1 MRRSGFGGRQGSI
14 SSRSSRKIRAGDRAS
29 NFLNLVKSIAGG
41 DLLFC
46 LEPDS
51 INVGFGEVI
60 SSWTDSLG
68 AFDTQFIP
76 DNDTRR
82 PSFNF
87 VNNKPV
93 VSFNGTDDS
102 LRSQNAVEQLNDKS
116 ALSLIYFAKANGG
129 TGFDTILELAGLWYD
144 EDGFAVGIQRNSSDF
159 SVYNG
164 QSQGG
169 NASNTQVGAVAGSNG
184 TIVDVDLP
192 IVHGVVFDR
201 NAAGGG
207 AGTSTKPFV
216 NGVAMTTS
224 QIYTGGSTTDINTT
238 WGDDEILFMAARGT
252 NQIFFNGSIGTFIAI
267 TRVLTDAEMETLSRA
282 VARKHNLGT
291 TPPNK

>member
-1 MRRSGFGGRQGSI
+1 MRSGFGGKGGSLA
-14 SSRSSRKIRAGDRAS
+14 SRSSGVAHEEDKSGG
-29 NFLNLVKSIAGG
+29 FLNLVRSIAAG

-68 AFDTQFIP
+68 AFDTKFIP

-82 PSFNF
+82 PAFSSFNK
-87 VNNKPV
+87 KPV

-102 LRSQNAVEQLNDKS
+102 LRSQAVVEQLNDKS

-129 TGFDTILELAGLWYD
+129 TDFDTILELAGLWYD

-169 NASNTQVGAVAGSNG
+169 VASNTQVGGVAGSNG

-224 QIYTGGSTTDINTT
+224 QIYTGGSTTNINTT
-238 WGDDEILFMAARGT
+238 WGDNEILFMAARGT
-252 NQIFFNGSIGTFIAI
+252 NDIFYNGSIGTFIAI

-291 TPPNK
+291 VPPNK

>member
-14 SSRSSRKIRAGDRAS
+14 SSRSSGKIRAEDRAS

>member
-14 SSRSSRKIRAGDRAS
+14 SSRSSGKIRAEDRAS

-224 QIYTGGSTTDINTT
+224 QIYTGGGTTNINTT
-238 WGDDEILFMAARGT
+238 WGDNEILFMAARGT
-252 NQIFFNGSIGTFIAI
+252 NQIFYNGSIGTFIAI